1 MFVKIALNKYCLEI
15 SQENAKNQTTHK
27 LKPMRVFLTLE
38 SKDDL
43 QYLLY
48 VLQPSKKF

>member
-15 SQENAKNQTTHK
+15 SQENKKTQTIHK
-27 LKPMRVFLTLE
+27 LKPTRIFLTLE
-38 SKDDL
+38 NIDDL

-48 VLQPSKKF
+48 MLQSSKKI

>member
-15 SQENAKNQTTHK
+15 SQENTKNQTTHK
-27 LKPMRVFLTLE
+27 LKPTKVFLTVE
-38 SKDDL
+38 SIDDS

-48 VLQPSKKF
+48 ALQSSKKF